1 MKQDCML
8 IILLNNFYNLQI
20 NPPPGLT
27 DHQSHSSSLPTL
39 RFDFFP
45 FRPSRDHLG
54 TLVSLA
60 PQVSQPPQGKGFLLP
75 VPRGTQGVV
84 NLPESPRVHYSNTS
98 SGRPLRCS
106 AKSSRIPCLRQYSGS
121 LYEYRWTKLPTGS
134 HVSSPGAAP
143 SH

>member
-1 MKQDCML
+1 MPLSSRRQDAAALCKL
-8 IILLNNFYNLQI
+8 TP
-20 NPPPGLT
+20 PPPGVT

-54 TLVSLA
+54 TLVSLT
-60 PQVSQPPQGKGFLLP
+60 PKVSQPPPREKATCCPYHREHKGLLKA
-75 VPRGTQGVV
+75 RT
-84 NLPESPRVHYSNTS
+84 SARVHYSNTS
-98 SGRPLRCS
+98 SGRPLSCS